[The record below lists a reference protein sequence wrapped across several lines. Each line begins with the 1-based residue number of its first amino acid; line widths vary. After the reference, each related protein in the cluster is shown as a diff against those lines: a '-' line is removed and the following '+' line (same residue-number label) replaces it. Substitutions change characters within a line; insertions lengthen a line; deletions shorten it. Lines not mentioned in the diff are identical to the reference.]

1 LVQEY
6 VSTKQVY
13 LELDFLTTPAMSS
26 TTQVVTNDKVQRLI
40 WDEEA
45 IQVLHRLPF
54 YKPIVLLTPAV
65 SPMELTDNWKEVDP
79 FEAMR
84 HTLSSY
90 HNTMHRHYNPSDGF
104 EYKHGG
110 LVAQAGAVI
119 VVNCE
124 DPSMEDQESE
134 EYLDKQERFAD
145 VVVDEAENAAS
156 KLEGRVPV
164 GLVTCGLKRESRVE
178 KIEEFNFA
186 VSCPDYSKKTLER
199 AATALMGRS

>member
-1 LVQEY
+1 
-6 VSTKQVY
+6 
-13 LELDFLTTPAMSS
+13 MGS
-26 TTQVVTNDKVQRLI
+26 TTAGLTNDKLVHKLL
-40 WDEEA
+40 WDEKALE
-45 IQVLHRLPF
+45 VLHKLPF

-65 SPMELTDNWKEVDP
+65 SPLELTENWKEIDP

-84 HTLSSY
+84 NTLSSY

-104 EYKHGG
+104 EHKHGG

-156 KLEGRVPV
+156 KREGRVPV

-178 KIEEFNFA
+178 KIEEFDFA
-186 VSCPDYSKKTLER
+186 VACPDYEKKTLEKV
-199 AATALMGRS
+199 TAVLMDKS